1 MHDSPELSWVYWDK
15 AIIIPM
21 LITWKNNNIV
31 HHDGVPI
38 CSVSTLLD
46 LLINFSKYLEEYYWF
61 KLKWEL

>member
-31 HHDGVPI
+31 HHDGVQYVQSQHCWI
-38 CSVSTLLD
+38 
-46 LLINFSKYLEEYYWF
+46 Y
-61 KLKWEL
+61 